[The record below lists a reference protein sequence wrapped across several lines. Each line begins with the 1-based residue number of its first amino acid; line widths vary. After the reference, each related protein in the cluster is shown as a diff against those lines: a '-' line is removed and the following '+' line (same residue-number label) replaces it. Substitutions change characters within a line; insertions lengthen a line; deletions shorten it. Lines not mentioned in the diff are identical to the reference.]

1 MLNDSDFDSRQTK
14 ATSALSDSVHDEN
27 LWANLKIGNELAFSM
42 LYKRYV
48 NRLFNYGMHSCKD
61 RDLVKD
67 CLQELFARLWAKR
80 ETLGVA
86 GSVNY
91 YLFKSFRRLLIA
103 KLIANR
109 KFSLPFR
116 GEPTSVF
123 EFIPPTEDSIMEDEA
138 KSHQLAMLK
147 NSINSLTKRQREA
160 IFLKFFN
167 DLSYHEISSIMELRV
182 DSVYNL
188 ISKSID
194 VLRVKLKGSVIF
206 MVLFCLFPG

>member
-1 MLNDSDFDSRQTK
+1 MLNTSDFDIQQTK
-14 ATSALSDSVHDEN
+14 AASTRSDSLLDEN
-27 LWANLKIGNELAFSM
+27 LWANLKVGNELAFSM

-48 NRLFNYGMHSCKD
+48 NRLYSYGMHSCKD
-61 RDLVKD
+61 CDLVKD
-67 CLQELFARLWAKR
+67 CLQELFARLWSKR

-91 YLFKSFRRLLIA
+91 YLFKSFRRLLIG

-123 EFIPPTEDSIMEDEA
+123 EFIPPTEDSIIDDEA

-147 NSINSLTKRQREA
+147 NSINALTKRQREA

-194 VLRVKLKGSVIF
+194 VLRVKLKGSAIF
-206 MVLFCLFPG
+206 MLLLYPF